1 MFHLGF
7 SSFCHYF
14 LIWLICFCVYHF
26 NNFTHVFFVFCYVCF
41 VCHTSSLAHTSSCPM
56 VSTTTA
62 LKILPT
68 CIAMVA
74 VWAQAPAPPS
84 PSSLFH
90 LHPPPPHPV
99 PPVHGHVL
107 PQPCYQTTLPTVLW
121 APWSLHHESRAGRF
135 VPSPGSWWSFPP
147 PPLGR
152 PCELDGYWHCFLC
165 RTGPSQ
171 GPTTNLWST
180 HWGGRRTKT
189 LRLYLTLTVAWMTA
203 ASPWPWHK
211 SPLHCKHPCQWRK
224 ETKLWFHL

>member
-1 MFHLGF
+1 
-7 SSFCHYF
+7 
-14 LIWLICFCVYHF
+14 
-26 NNFTHVFFVFCYVCF
+26 
-41 VCHTSSLAHTSSCPM
+41 M

-84 PSSLFH
+84 PSSPFH

-107 PQPCYQTTLPTVLW
+107 PQPCYQTTLPTVHW
-121 APWSLHHESRAGRF
+121 VPWSLHHESRAGRF

-152 PCELDGYWHCFLC
+152 PCELDGYWRCFLWQDWAKP
-165 RTGPSQ
+165 GPYDQ
-171 GPTTNLWST
+171 PMVN
-180 HWGGRRTKT
+180 T
-189 LRLYLTLTVAWMTA
+189 LRRKKDKELVAVPDVNGGVNDNSLAMTLTQAPPALQTSMSAEERSKALIPPVKVR
-203 ASPWPWHK
+203 SCHLCLFPK
-211 SPLHCKHPCQWRK
+211 GFPLISVK
-224 ETKLWFHL
+224 